1 MAVDLAETMA
11 EPTPDERAGGERRM
25 GALKMSEAEV
35 GAEQVKLD
43 RLRELR
49 TEVVDLQEIL
59 ASVRRGEI
67 TVQAYADYIAKTMQ
81 DMKGLIGQIQD
92 GDAIRHLHN
101 IWEQISICPLL
112 ARPQETLSAQE
123 QLHYLDALERQ
134 FRRLIFIVGYLTIP
148 ARLNHWLA
156 NARPGYYVPFHA
168 VFEDEVPDPEDRLR
182 ILNYLKWSP
191 QVIRGGLV
199 DAENGLIYRYDRNPW
214 ARAGT
219 MALLLAGV
227 AATIGIVIGL
237 CYLPV
242 GNWPLAP
249 ANVGTLLI
257 GWAAVAV
264 GLLVHV
270 AVGTAKRAQ
279 APGARPP
286 ILALGDLPLLLN
298 ARSGQILLKLLLTLV
313 GLFGLAFGAGV
324 ANLTPLNAFLV
335 GYSLDSVVEL
345 FGASLEQKAATQV
358 AGLKKQLGLSEGS

>member
-1 MAVDLAETMA
+1 MAVDIADAML
-11 EPTPDERAGGERRM
+11 EPVPKDRTGRNKRG

-35 GAEQVKLD
+35 GLEQGKLD

-49 TEVVDLQEIL
+49 AEVVDLQEIL

-67 TVQAYADYIAKTMQ
+67 TVQAYADYITKTMQ
-81 DMKGLIGQIQD
+81 DMGALISQIQD

-112 ARPQETLSAQE
+112 AQPQNALPAQE
-123 QLHYLDALERQ
+123 QLHYLDTLERQ

-148 ARLNHWLA
+148 ARLNNWLA

-168 VFEDEVPDPEDRLR
+168 VFEDEVPDPGDRLR

-199 DAENGLIYRYDRNPW
+199 DAESGLIYRYDRNPW

-219 MALLLAGV
+219 IALLLVAV

-237 CYLPV
+237 CHLPV
-242 GNWPLAP
+242 ANWPLAP
-249 ANVGTLLI
+249 ANAGTLLI
-257 GWAAVAV
+257 GWVAVAV

-270 AVGTAKRAQ
+270 AVSTAKRAQ
-279 APGARPP
+279 APGGRPP

-298 ARSGQILLKLLLTLV
+298 ARIGQIILKLLLTLV
-313 GLFGLAFGAGV
+313 GLLGLAFGAGL

-345 FGASLEQKAATQV
+345 FGASLEQKAAAQV
-358 AGLKKQLGLSEGS
+358 TSLKKHLGLTEET